1 MKTELIFKFR
11 NLSTAKQLAHA
22 IDSINNNRIYLP
34 DYKGLNDPLES
45 SGYIMN
51 LSGYAGI
58 SMTRVVDEEDMFVS
72 QERGKYRILSIT
84 DNCFSPSMWA
94 HYTNGFHGLCI
105 GYWKRGVFSAAKRMT
120 YTEKAICT
128 SECFIDGPEQLEKEV
143 YNSFFYKHSDWSY
156 ENEWRIVKK
165 QEEKY
170 LNYSGNEIA
179 CIIFGGNLSQD
190 IIDSIVKG
198 INKNVV
204 MYRTKIGYRTFGI
217 NLLPYDYKI
226 EMTGEEP
233 PFIRNVDELKDQI
246 IGQNTDLIYNEQEEY
261 FRRFSK
267 KLIEVFGKDTFME
280 EELTKEFYVE
290 LKIKCSEFF
299 VTDDDCFD
307 LDLFWSEEI
316 KEWLLSPKH

>member
-1 MKTELIFKFR
+1 MGNELFFKFR

-22 IDSINNNRIYLP
+22 IDSINNNRIYIP

-45 SGYIMN
+45 SGYIIE
-51 LSGYAGI
+51 LSGYAGK
-58 SMTRVVDEEDMFVS
+58 SMTMCVDEEDMFVR
-72 QERGKYRILSIT
+72 QEREKYRILSIT

-94 HYTNGFHGLCI
+94 HYTNGFNGLCI
-105 GYWKRGVFSAAKRMT
+105 GYWNRGVFSEAKSVK
-120 YTEKAICT
+120 YIGEAICASDSFVDDT
-128 SECFIDGPEQLEKEV
+128 EELEKEV
-143 YNSFFYKHSDWSY
+143 YQSFFYKHSDWSY

-233 PFIRNVDELKDQI
+233 PFIRNIEELMNQI
-246 IGQNTDLIYNEQEEY
+246 I
-261 FRRFSK
+261 S
-267 KLIEVFGKDTFME
+267 
-280 EELTKEFYVE
+280 
-290 LKIKCSEFF
+290 
-299 VTDDDCFD
+299 
-307 LDLFWSEEI
+307 
-316 KEWLLSPKH
+316 